1 MLSMTYRDIS
11 NLLTKALQ
19 KEIVLKGEL
28 FGDDNIADIRV
39 KNNKQ
44 NKKMNT
50 PEYNHEKY
58 PIIIGKKYQ
67 YFDLEGK
74 DVMQTKEFAILK
86 SADLDENIFRLEII
100 DSSWFWQNNYG
111 AFIYH
116 WKLVKE

>member
-39 KNNKQ
+39 KAEENN
-44 NKKMNT
+44 

-67 YFDLEGK
+67 YFDLK
-74 DVMQTKEFAILK
+74 DENLVKIDEFAILK